1 MARSRLFA
9 LPGESTEDAKRREE
23 IEAPFGRCGD
33 HAKPM
38 STRAVGRRSST
49 MAGTSAS
56 PTRTAAAHDQS
67 PRLTPLQAL
76 ASGVIRGLF
85 ACQNKSTSQ
94 VAKCVYLAPAAGLEP
109 AT

>member
-56 PTRTAAAHDQS
+56 PTRTAAVHDHHEPLAH
-67 PRLTPLQAL
+67 T
-76 ASGVIRGLF
+76 
-85 ACQNKSTSQ
+85 
-94 VAKCVYLAPAAGLEP
+94 VAGISLLSDPGAICLSK
-109 AT
+109 